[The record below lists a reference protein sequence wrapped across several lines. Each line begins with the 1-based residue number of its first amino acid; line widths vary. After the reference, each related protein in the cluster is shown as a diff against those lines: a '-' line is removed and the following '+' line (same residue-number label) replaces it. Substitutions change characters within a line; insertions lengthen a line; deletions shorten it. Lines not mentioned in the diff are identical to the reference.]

1 MKTKVAVFFGG
12 PSFEHDVS
20 ILTGLQVM
28 QVIDITKYE
37 PIPVY
42 VDIDGNWWTGKALLN
57 MKNYPLTEKTKST
70 LFHIAITV
78 GGKNDT
84 PKFSILNTKLFGK
97 KYIDFDIAFFAFHGS
112 FGENGPMQGV
122 MEAVNIPYTGADISS
137 STLYMSKAQTK
148 AVCRNL
154 DIDVLDEIILSKPN
168 VTEKFN
174 ISDMT
179 KELKVKFPAFVKPAN
194 LGSSVGISKVKD
206 KAELQSAI
214 LNVFKL
220 DNTVIIEPFVSNLKE
235 YNIAVMKNLDGE
247 IITSVIESPVEKH
260 EFLDFKDKYL
270 ASDGAKKTGPAKL
283 AVPTEGLLSMGRE
296 YAPKMTKK
304 MQDFIETSAKKL
316 FEYMG
321 ATGNPRIDFLC
332 DSKTGEIWLNEVN
345 PIPGA
350 FAFYLWER
358 SKYKIN
364 YTKLVDTIIQN
375 GFKNFDARQ
384 KNIDLKTSASVIFK
398 KK

>member
-42 VDIDGNWWTGKALLN
+42 VDIDGNWWNGKALLN
-57 MKNYPLTEKTKST
+57 MKNYPLDEKVKAT
-70 LFHIAITV
+70 LNRITIPV
-78 GGKNDT
+78 GIKNDS
-84 PKFSILNTKLFGK
+84 PKFTIMNRKLFGK
-97 KYIDFDIAFFAFHGS
+97 KFIDFDIAFFAFHGS
-112 FGENGPMQGV
+112 MGENGPMQGI
-122 MEAVNIPYTGADISS
+122 MEALNIPYTGADISS
-137 STLYMSKAQTK
+137 STLYMSKLETK
-148 AVCRNL
+148 AICRNL
-154 DIDVLDEIILSKPN
+154 GIDVLDEVVLFKPN
-168 VTEKFN
+168 MTEKFN
-174 ISDMT
+174 ISEMT
-179 KELKVKFPAFVKPAN
+179 KGIKIKYPAFVKPAN
-194 LGSSVGISKVKD
+194 LGSSVGIAKVKNKD
-206 KAELQSAI
+206 ELQSAI

-220 DNTVIIEPFVSNLKE
+220 DNTVIIEPFVANLKE
-235 YNIAVMKNLDGE
+235 YNIAVMKDLDGK

-270 ASDGAKKTGPAKL
+270 ASNGAKKVGPVKL
-283 AVPTEGLLSMGRE
+283 AVPSEGLLSMGRE

-304 MQDFIETSAKKL
+304 AKDFIENSVKKL

-332 DSKTGEIWLNEVN
+332 DSKTGKLWLNEVN

-358 SKYKIN
+358 SEHKIN
-364 YTKLVDTIIQN
+364 YAKLVDIIIQN

-384 KNIDLKTSASVIFK
+384 RNIDLKSSASVIFK
-398 KK
+398 K